1 MANSTPA
8 PKGLRGYFRRA
19 NLLTSLVLIFP
30 LFLVYQLGVIARPE
44 ALNGADLIT
53 VRVYRLL
60 GTTTNYLL
68 FNLALLVVFAVALV
82 VMRRRQQFDTRLFV
96 PVVLESGLY
105 AITMGAA
112 IVYVMSLIGIS

>member
-1 MANSTPA
+1 MATSTSA
-8 PKGLRGYFRRA
+8 KGLRGYFRRA

-30 LFLVYQLGVIARPE
+30 LFLVYQLGVLAAPE

-60 GTTTNYLL
+60 GSTTNYLL
-68 FNLALLVVFAVALV
+68 FNLVLLAAFAVALV

-96 PVVLESGLY
+96 PVVLESGIY
-105 AITMGAA
+105 AITMG
-112 IVYVMSLIGIS
+112 